1 MGRGQSILNEYRE
14 KKYNEGRQQVLDW
27 LAEEHP
33 EIAAQYV
40 SSQFPTQKETK
51 VILGVVKLYDEGVPE
66 SYALPIIMRILGK
79 ETKSEKESVT
89 YKVHLHDM
97 INDLRDS
104 GYLHSFEDMKCENKG
119 YWLKITPLGEKY
131 LNEYNGDLET

>member
-1 MGRGQSILNEYRE
+1 
-14 KKYNEGRQQVLDW
+14 
-27 LAEEHP
+27 
-33 EIAAQYV
+33 
-40 SSQFPTQKETK
+40 
-51 VILGVVKLYDEGVPE
+51 
-66 SYALPIIMRILGK
+66 MRILGK

-131 LNEYNGDLET
+131 LNEYNDDLET